1 MTTADLFVRVRLRV
15 GLALLC
21 MLSLSPVM
29 AVESMVKIGDRSIRL
44 VIPPGYIDP
53 KMQDPALYEEL
64 RDMQEAPDM
73 LPLLVLSQ
81 TAPNASAGSL
91 YHQAWLTL
99 STPKKLLEK
108 RTEQY
113 AFATLKQTILARYEG
128 EVAEAVPGLY
138 DRLQKL
144 INADQEEPFKLE
156 AMVAQ
161 PHAVFYD
168 TAHALAISYA
178 VKIMVSSDDLLLAC
192 RLIFGRMW
200 LLVNG
205 KLLVMD
211 STHLQLDEDRSPA
224 LANPLILQ
232 SQQQALHALAASVLQ
247 LNSTAVIA
255 H

>member
-1 MTTADLFVRVRLRV
+1 MTISDLLVRVRLRA

-21 MLSLSPVM
+21 MLVSPPGM
-29 AVESMVKIGDRSIRL
+29 AVESMVEIGDRSIRL

-64 RDMQEAPDM
+64 RDMHEEPDM

-161 PHAVFYD
+161 PHAIFYE
-168 TAHALAISYA
+168 TTHALAISYA

-200 LLVNG
+200 LSVGG
-205 KLLVMD
+205 KVLVMD
-211 STHLQLDEDRSPA
+211 STHMQLDEDRSPA
-224 LANPLILQ
+224 LANPLIVQ
-232 SQQQALHALAASVLQ
+232 SQQQVLHALGASVLQ
-247 LNSTAVIA
+247 LNPSAVTAD
-255 H
+255 